1 MLYRLRH
8 QGGRTAPV
16 QPPSL
21 ELSEVGAR
29 VFVRPAPTAVA
40 PLVD

>member
-1 MLYRLRH
+1 VLYRLRH